1 MARKIGS
8 RYTITTVL
16 GRGTCGT
23 VWEGEGPDG
32 PVAVKLLREDLAADQ
47 TLIARFVQERT
58 VLTSLQHP
66 NVVGVRDL
74 VVDGTDL
81 ALVMDLI
88 RGSDLRHLLDDERAL
103 RPQTAVLIVAGVAEG
118 LAAAHAQGIIHR
130 DVKPENIL
138 LDRGSGSLVPRLAD
152 FGIARLVDGPRRT
165 RATRII
171 GTPDYLAP
179 EVIEG
184 LQPGPAVDMYALGT
198 VLFELLAGWT
208 PFGGGHPGAVLRRH
222 VTDKIPPLPGVP
234 GPLAA
239 LVASCLAK
247 GPAARL
253 TASEFAARLRELAPM
268 LADLPALDVPDP
280 REGGWDVRSSA
291 RASLHGGRNPTI
303 DPIPMRHSGI
313 VPLVHNA
320 EVKDEDEDTHL
331 NLMRPI
337 RERDEGEV
345 RRRSGTGSYDGS
357 ALRSE
362 RADRAEGS
370 SGGAKRPRWI
380 AATAAALLVGG
391 AAAAIAMGMSG
402 GDDSGKDNKAHSQ
415 GPAGAAT
422 NVSTPPETTT
432 RSTAV
437 GLSFQ
442 PARDL
447 PQLPVSIQGG
457 PRTAVFKDSS
467 GTTTLFVF
475 VTGTDG
481 TVWYLPGETSHS
493 WLPLRGLKAGAEPAV
508 VATSAGHLELF
519 AIRESDGVVHQRS
532 YADGGWSS
540 KWVPVGT
547 AKLHGAPGALANPD
561 GSVVVA
567 GVDGGRTLMTS
578 TGTPSGSSGAY
589 SWSDWQ
595 AVPGTGNLAS
605 GVALAPTSAPSGY
618 TAYVPRASDGGVM
631 AIAYTNKLWGT
642 PVQTPLS
649 GLPTAATTGDGAS
662 YIFVRSGGGA
672 VKAMNANGQAGTGDL
687 QSVLPPGATQTPDGR
702 VAVVTAASPTKLRV
716 SYSG

>member
-1 MARKIGS
+1 VARKIGS

-23 VWEGEGPDG
+23 VWEGEGPEG

-58 VLTSLQHP
+58 ALTSLQHP
-66 NVVGVRDL
+66 NVVAVRDL

-81 ALVMDLI
+81 ALVMDLV
-88 RGSDLRHLLDDERAL
+88 RGSDLRHLLDAEHAL
-103 RPQTAVLIVAGVAEG
+103 RPQLAVLVVAAVAEG

-138 LDRGSGSLVPRLAD
+138 LDHSGGALVPRLAD

-222 VTDKIPPLPGVP
+222 VTDKVPPLPGVP

-253 TASEFAARLRELAPM
+253 TAAEFAGRLRDLAPLLEDM
-268 LADLPALDVPDP
+268 PPLNVPDP

-291 RASLHGGRNPTI
+291 RASMHGGRNPTI

-337 RERDEGEV
+337 RDRDQGEV
-345 RRRSGTGSYDGS
+345 RRRSGTGSYDVS
-357 ALRSE
+357 ELRAE
-362 RADRAEGS
+362 RANAAAAGS
-370 SGGAKRPRWI
+370 SSKRPRWI

-402 GDDSGKDNKAHSQ
+402 GDDSSKDNKAHSQ
-415 GPAGAAT
+415 GPVGAT
-422 NVSTPPETTT
+422 TSSETSPPGTTT

-442 PARDL
+442 PAHEL
-447 PQLPVSIQGG
+447 PPVPVSIQGA
-457 PRTAVFKDSS
+457 PRAAFLRSAS
-467 GTTTLFVF
+467 GGSTLFVF
-475 VTGTDG
+475 VTGTDD
-481 TVWYLPGETSHS
+481 TVWYLPGENSHS
-493 WLPLRGLKAGAEPAV
+493 WLPLHGLRTGTAPAV
-508 VATSAGHLELF
+508 VATTAGHLELF
-519 AIRESDGVVHQRS
+519 ALRSDGVVHQRS
-532 YADGGWSS
+532 YADGTWSA
-540 KWVPVGT
+540 KWSLVGGDQM
-547 AKLHGAPGALANPD
+547 HGALGVLANPD
-561 GSVVVA
+561 GTLVA
-567 GVDGGRTLMTS
+567 AAVGDAKTLKVATGR
-578 TGTPSGSSGAY
+578 PSGASGAY
-589 SWSDWQ
+589 AWSTWKP
-595 AVPGTGNLAS
+595 VPTVGDLGS
-605 GVALAPTSAPSGY
+605 GVALAPTPSTSGY
-618 TAYVPRASDGGVM
+618 TAYVPRASDDDVM
-631 AIAYTNKLWGT
+631 AIAYANDLWGT

-649 GLPTAATTGDGAS
+649 GLPTAATSGDGSA
-662 YIFVRSGGGA
+662 YVFVRSAGGA
-672 VKAMNANGQAGTGDL
+672 VKAMNGNGQAGAGGL
-687 QSVLPPGATQTPDGR
+687 QSVLPPGATQSPDGR
-702 VAVVTAASPTKLRV
+702 VAVVTAASSTKLRV

>member
-88 RGSDLRHLLDDERAL
+88 RGSDLRHLLDAENAL
-103 RPQTAVLIVAGVAEG
+103 RPQLAVLVVAGVAEG
-118 LAAAHAQGIIHR
+118 LAAAHSQGIIHR

-138 LDRGSGSLVPRLAD
+138 LDHSGGALVPRLAD

-222 VTDKIPPLPGVP
+222 VTDKVPPLPGVP

-253 TASEFAARLRELAPM
+253 TAAEFAARLRDLAPLLEDM
-268 LADLPALDVPDP
+268 PPLSIPDP

-291 RASLHGGRNPTI
+291 RASMHGGRNPTI

-337 RERDEGEV
+337 RERDQGEV
-345 RRRSGTGSYDGS
+345 RRRSGTGSYDVS
-357 ALRSE
+357 ELRAE
-362 RADRAEGS
+362 RANAAAGS
-370 SGGAKRPRWI
+370 KRPRWI

-402 GDDSGKDNKAHSQ
+402 GDDSKKDNKAHSQ
-415 GPAGAAT
+415 GPAGAT
-422 NVSTPPETTT
+422 TSSTVSSPPGTTT
-432 RSTAV
+432 RAAAV

-442 PARDL
+442 PAHEL
-447 PQLPVSIQGG
+447 PPVPVSIQGA
-457 PRTAVFKDSS
+457 PRTAVFKDAS

-475 VTGTDG
+475 VTGTDD
-481 TVWYLPGETSHS
+481 TVWYLPGENSHS
-493 WLPLRGLKAGAEPAV
+493 WLPLHGLKTNTEPAV

-519 AIRESDGVVHQRS
+519 AVRDSDGVVHQRS
-532 YADGGWSS
+532 YAAGGWSA

-547 AKLHGAPGALANPD
+547 AKLHGAPGALAASD
-561 GSVVVA
+561 GSIVIAAV
-567 GVDGGRTLMTS
+567 GSNKTLMTS
-578 TGTPSGSSGAY
+578 TGTPAGTSGQY
-589 SWSDWQ
+589 TWSDWQ
-595 AVPGTGNLAS
+595 PVSAAADLGS
-605 GVALAPTSAPSGY
+605 GVALASTPGTPGF
-618 TAYVPRASDGGVM
+618 TAYVPRASDEGVM
-631 AIAYTNKLWGT
+631 AIAYANKLWGT

-649 GLPTAATTGDGAS
+649 GLPTAATSGDGTA
-662 YIFVRSGGGA
+662 YVFVRSTGGS
-672 VKAMNANGQAGTGDL
+672 VKAMNGNGQAGAGGL
-687 QSVLPPGATQTPDGR
+687 QSVLPPGATATPDGR
-702 VAVVTAASPTKLRV
+702 VAVVTAESPTKLRV

>member
-23 VWEGEGPDG
+23 VWEGEGPEG

-66 NVVGVRDL
+66 NVVGVHDL

-88 RGSDLRHLLDDERAL
+88 RGSDLRHLLDAEHAL
-103 RPQTAVLIVAGVAEG
+103 RPQLAVLIVAGVAEG
-118 LAAAHAQGIIHR
+118 LAAAHSQGIIHR

-138 LDRGSGSLVPRLAD
+138 LDHSGGALVPRLAD

-222 VTDKIPPLPGVP
+222 VTDKVPPLPGVP

-253 TASEFAARLRELAPM
+253 TAAEFAARMRDLAPLLEDM
-268 LADLPALDVPDP
+268 APLSIPDP

-291 RASLHGGRNPTI
+291 RASMHGGRNPTV

-337 RERDEGEV
+337 RERDQGDV
-345 RRRSGTGSYDGS
+345 RRRSGTGSYDV
-357 ALRSE
+357 SE
-362 RADRAEGS
+362 LRAERTGAAAAAGS
-370 SGGAKRPRWI
+370 KRPRWI

-391 AAAAIAMGMSG
+391 AAAAIAVGMSG

-415 GPAGAAT
+415 APAGST
-422 NVSTPPETTT
+422 TSTVSSPPGTST

-442 PARDL
+442 PAHEL
-447 PQLPVSIQGG
+447 PPVPVSIQGA
-457 PRTAVFKDSS
+457 PRTAVFKDAS

-475 VTGTDG
+475 VTGTDD
-481 TVWYLPGETSHS
+481 TVWYLPGENSHS
-493 WLPLRGLKAGAEPAV
+493 WLPLHGLKTGTEPAV

-519 AIRESDGVVHQRS
+519 AVRSDGVVHQRS
-532 YADGGWSS
+532 YADGGWSA
-540 KWVPVGT
+540 KWVPIASGKV
-547 AKLHGAPGALANPD
+547 HGAPGALANAD

-567 GVDGGRTLMTS
+567 AVGSGKTLMTA
-578 TGTPSGSSGAY
+578 TGTPSGASGAF
-589 SWSDWQ
+589 SWSEWQ
-595 AVPGTGNLAS
+595 AAS
-605 GVALAPTSAPSGY
+605 SAADLGPGVALASTPSTSGY
-618 TAYVPRASDGGVM
+618 TAYVPRASDDGVM
-631 AIAYTNKLWGT
+631 AIAYANKLWGT

-649 GLPTAATTGDGAS
+649 GLPTAATSGDGTS
-662 YIFVRSGGGA
+662 YVFVRSAGGA
-672 VKAMNANGQAGTGDL
+672 VKAMNGNGQAGAGGL
-687 QSVLPPGATQTPDGR
+687 QSVLPPGATETPDGR
-702 VAVVTAASPTKLRV
+702 VAVVTAASSTKLRV

>member
-23 VWEGEGPDG
+23 VWEGEGPEG

-81 ALVMDLI
+81 ALVMDLV
-88 RGSDLRHLLDDERAL
+88 RGSDLRHLLDAEHAL
-103 RPQTAVLIVAGVAEG
+103 RPQLAVLVVAGVAEG
-118 LAAAHAQGIIHR
+118 LAAAHSQGIIHR

-138 LDRGSGSLVPRLAD
+138 LDHSGGALVPRLAD

-184 LQPGPAVDMYALGT
+184 LQPGPAVDLYALGT

-222 VTDKIPPLPGVP
+222 VTDKVPPLPGVP

-253 TASEFAARLRELAPM
+253 TAAEFAARLRDLAPLLEDM
-268 LADLPALDVPDP
+268 PPLNIPDP

-337 RERDEGEV
+337 RERDQGEV
-345 RRRSGTGSYDGS
+345 RRRSGTGSYDVSELRAARPEWRPAPEEAHERAGNS
-357 ALRSE
+357 AL
-362 RADRAEGS
+362 
-370 SGGAKRPRWI
+370 
-380 AATAAALLVGG
+380 
-391 AAAAIAMGMSG
+391 
-402 GDDSGKDNKAHSQ
+402 
-415 GPAGAAT
+415 
-422 NVSTPPETTT
+422 
-432 RSTAV
+432 
-437 GLSFQ
+437 
-442 PARDL
+442 
-447 PQLPVSIQGG
+447 
-457 PRTAVFKDSS
+457 
-467 GTTTLFVF
+467 
-475 VTGTDG
+475 
-481 TVWYLPGETSHS
+481 
-493 WLPLRGLKAGAEPAV
+493 
-508 VATSAGHLELF
+508 
-519 AIRESDGVVHQRS
+519 
-532 YADGGWSS
+532 
-540 KWVPVGT
+540 
-547 AKLHGAPGALANPD
+547 
-561 GSVVVA
+561 
-567 GVDGGRTLMTS
+567 
-578 TGTPSGSSGAY
+578 
-589 SWSDWQ
+589 
-595 AVPGTGNLAS
+595 
-605 GVALAPTSAPSGY
+605 
-618 TAYVPRASDGGVM
+618 
-631 AIAYTNKLWGT
+631 
-642 PVQTPLS
+642 
-649 GLPTAATTGDGAS
+649 
-662 YIFVRSGGGA
+662 
-672 VKAMNANGQAGTGDL
+672 
-687 QSVLPPGATQTPDGR
+687 
-702 VAVVTAASPTKLRV
+702 
-716 SYSG
+716 